1 MSSEVYAALFRHV
14 VDREQ
19 DRLDLASAVLM
30 LGQIEYS
37 SIEIGDYLETLNSW
51 TEDIRSKAKNGSGS
65 SELFSALR
73 TVLFDDIGI
82 RGDDDDYFDLRN
94 GFLHQVM
101 DRKLGIPLS
110 LAVLVLIVGL
120 RLGLQFDVLGKAGN
134 FFIRHVDGDSTIV
147 IDPDDRGATV
157 EKEELIELFG
167 SENPNAS
174 EFGIKDRQLLRRMLT
189 HLGLLY
195 GRLREDQKHLEVI
208 EHLLTMDRGDNT
220 ILANLREHLVQKL
233 KKVN

>member
-1 MSSEVYAALFRHV
+1 
-14 VDREQ
+14 
-19 DRLDLASAVLM
+19 M
-30 LGQIEYS
+30 LGQIENS
-37 SIEIGDYLETLNSW
+37 KIEIEEYLERLNLW
-51 TEDIRSKAKNGSGS
+51 TDAIRSKAKVGGDPP
-65 SELFSALR
+65 ELFSALR
-73 TVLFDDIGI
+73 AVLFEDIGI

-110 LAVLVLIVGL
+110 LAVLVLVIGHRLKL
-120 RLGLQFDVLGKAGN
+120 RFDVLGKAGH
-134 FFIRHVDGDSTIV
+134 FFIRHLDGHSPVV

-157 EKEELIELFG
+157 EKEELLELFG

-174 EFGIKDRQLLRRMLT
+174 EFGIEDRQLLRRMLT

-195 GRLREDQKHLEVI
+195 GRMREDQKHLEVI

-220 ILANLREHLVQKL
+220 ILANLRDHLVQKITQ
-233 KKVN
+233 VN